1 MQKKHQSA
9 LRSGNIDR
17 NSSLMLESRR
27 RCLSV
32 TPAEQFAIV
41 RCQTKNYVPG
51 LAINPWE
58 KIVRRSQV
66 KTLRN
71 ILALSGL
78 LLMVASFV
86 WMQVR
91 PRERAKPAAAEP
103 RAAQP
108 SAAPGPFAVVI
119 LDPGHGGQDSGAMC
133 GVLLEKDLTLDV
145 ARRIDRLLDSEGIA
159 TLMTRL
165 GDTYVSLADRAA
177 FVNRIRNCIF
187 VSIHFNEDN
196 KPVASGV
203 ETYYPS
209 HQVTKG
215 SALASWLPFLWRPLS
230 ESPNP
235 ESQRLAGFIQEA
247 LVARTRAIDRG
258 TQPGQF
264 FVIANVTYP
273 AVLIEGGFLTNKE
286 DISKLTSQDYRDQIA
301 AAVADGILHY
311 RDATTQRKP
320 TLAIT
325 DPGKR

>member
-1 MQKKHQSA
+1 MKRA
-9 LRSGNIDR
+9 FR
-17 NSSLMLESRR
+17 NL
-27 RCLSV
+27 
-32 TPAEQFAIV
+32 
-41 RCQTKNYVPG
+41 
-51 LAINPWE
+51 
-58 KIVRRSQV
+58 
-66 KTLRN
+66 
-71 ILALSGL
+71 LALCGL

-86 WMQVR
+86 WLQLR
-91 PRERAKPAAAEP
+91 HAERSVGKIEP
-103 RAAQP
+103 RTAKR
-108 SAAPGPFAVVI
+108 SAASKPFAVVI

-133 GVLLEKDLTLDV
+133 GRLLEKDLTLDV

-177 FVNRIRNCIF
+177 FANRIRNCIF

-203 ETYYPS
+203 ETYYAS
-209 HQVTKG
+209 HQIAIG
-215 SALASWLPFLWRPLS
+215 SSLPSWLPFLWQPLS

-264 FVIANVTYP
+264 FVIANVTSP
-273 AVLIEGGFLTNKE
+273 AALIEGGFLTNKE
-286 DISKLTSQDYRDQIA
+286 DISKLASEDYRDQIA

-311 RDATTQRKP
+311 RDATMRRKSA
-320 TLAIT
+320 LAVT
-325 DPGKR
+325 ARGSR